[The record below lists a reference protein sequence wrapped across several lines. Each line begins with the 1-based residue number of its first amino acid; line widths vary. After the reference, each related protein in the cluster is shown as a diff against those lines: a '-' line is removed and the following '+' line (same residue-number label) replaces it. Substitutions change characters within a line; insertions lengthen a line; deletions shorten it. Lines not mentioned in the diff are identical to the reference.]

1 MKFVLQLL
9 AIALVGFILQSFL
22 PWWTMTVGAF
32 GLGYFFNS
40 TGLKS
45 FLSGFLGI
53 GLLWIIMAWVI
64 DSQTSSIL
72 SEKIAQ
78 LFPGKSVILL
88 FLFTGLVGGLSGGL
102 ASLTG
107 SLLQPKK

>member
-1 MKFVLQLL
+1 MKFLVQLVTIVV
-9 AIALVGFILQSFL
+9 IAFILQSFL

-32 GLGYFFNS
+32 FIGYLFKS
-40 TGLKS
+40 SGWSS
-45 FLSGFLGI
+45 FLSGFLGV
-53 GLLWIIMAWVI
+53 GLLWVIMAWII
-64 DSQTSSIL
+64 DSQTASIL

-88 FLFTGLVGGLSGGL
+88 FLFTGIVGGLSGGL